1 VKITYGPAGDPF
13 FHAVME
19 FERGNYMK
27 MLGSYKLSARDW
39 Q

>member
-1 VKITYGPAGDPF
+1 VKITYGRAGDRLV
-13 FHAVME
+13 HAVVE

>member
-1 VKITYGPAGDPF
+1 MRQQYGPDP
-13 FHAVME
+13 VE

-27 MLGSYKLSARDW
+27 ILGSYKLSARDR